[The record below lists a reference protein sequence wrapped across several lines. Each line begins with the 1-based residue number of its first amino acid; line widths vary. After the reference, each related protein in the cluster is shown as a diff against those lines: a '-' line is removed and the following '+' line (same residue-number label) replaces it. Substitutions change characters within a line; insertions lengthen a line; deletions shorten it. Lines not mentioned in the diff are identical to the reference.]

1 MSMGLKGTGRSPVFL
16 QVEGK
21 YTDLPPVKAV
31 ELTGVIV
38 GAFEGQ
44 QDAAQMTLNNGSE
57 KISLYGVDYFVIGSK
72 SWMSG
77 PYTWYAI
84 MKNPITGHWRLYNL
98 EKKNLKICI
107 NDEPI
112 SAEKDYAD
120 LPIGAKIT
128 TPSVKESPVLF
139 FKLDE
144 VYAKKM
150 ALDKKRKNER
160 DAEVDSM
167 TARHLEESMAILGG
181 LKKNLM
187 NASDTLYTLNGR
199 LETTH
204 DRVKKARASP

>member
-16 QVEGK
+16 QVDGE

-38 GAFEGQ
+38 GSFEGQ
-44 QDAAQMTLNNGSE
+44 KDAAQMTLNNESE
-57 KISLYGVDYFVIGSK
+57 KISMYGVDYFVIGSK

-84 MKNPITGHWRLYNL
+84 MKDPITGHWRLYNL

-120 LPIGAKIT
+120 LPIGAQIT
-128 TPSVKESPVLF
+128 TPSIKESPVLF

-167 TARHLEESMAILGG
+167 TARHLEESMAILDG